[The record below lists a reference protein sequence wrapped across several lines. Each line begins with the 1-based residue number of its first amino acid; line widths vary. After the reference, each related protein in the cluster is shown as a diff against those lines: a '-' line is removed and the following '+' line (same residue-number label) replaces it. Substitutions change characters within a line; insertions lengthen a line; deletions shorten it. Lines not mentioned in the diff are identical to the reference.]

1 MLRRLVVICAAAA
14 LSCAATPGPA
24 PRPPPAPATA
34 RDKPLSPEPPAAK
47 PGEAPLPTRCERA
60 SSKLALADALGS
72 QGYAAR
78 ARRLSE
84 QAAALCPDKQR
95 AARALLERDAAAL
108 VAAGKGIAA
117 TADALWAASRSASA
131 AGDLP
136 KARRLA
142 SLAAAR
148 FEQEGARVSTW
159 TGVASVSA
167 MALSRDGSSLLGR
180 GEGGELLILDTKRLE
195 PRVFLGELSA
205 SVEAAQFSPDGRTVA
220 LLERGSVVLYDT
232 ASGAQGKRLEWAE
245 QPIQAFAFSVDGAS
259 VFTGA
264 RSGFDAVLR
273 RFDVRT
279 GDSAGEVV
287 LPTVRSIS
295 ALAVSPDGGTLAVA
309 SDRDVLTTFD
319 AKKLTKLKVLG
330 KAPQGVSAT
339 VLAFSPTGDR
349 LASVSAATALDVWD
363 VATGKALSHATL
375 DRPWRATVLGFSG
388 DGKRI
393 RTTGGTWGEA
403 LADFDAATGQPLS
416 SKTLPSGEQ
425 VLSPDAAV
433 VAVSTRSGGL
443 AIVDASSGKVTLER
457 SRAPQR
463 VEALAAADGHLAL
476 ARVVRE
482 SGNDHVEVFVVG
494 PRAEPARFFSVPGY
508 KATLALSRFGQR
520 LAGNFGGKS
529 VRAWDV
535 ASGKPLELP
544 DAPEWVDALHFAGT
558 DTLRGAGGPFELQL
572 FSLGFGDA
580 AWRTEHKLRRGR
592 RVLGLSDSRAAT
604 MTEDALLVLD
614 VGKSAPLRLSPEK
627 DTRALAL
634 SHDGKVL
641 ILVSAR
647 GTERLALPRGAP
659 RELLSSR
666 CTDGPAAVSAD
677 GTVVVA
683 RCSYKELALFAAS
696 GTVTRQAE
704 AGHLALS
711 PDGRVVVTE
720 RDGRVR
726 IAGQDLKPR
735 VTLELS
741 ALPGGVIARADSGE
755 LERFGQGSESDRPF
769 CRAGKRAFPFEL
781 CEDVAYRDHLVL
793 DALLG
798 AP

>member
-1 MLRRLVVICAAAA
+1 MLRRLVVISAAAA
-14 LSCAATPGPA
+14 ASCAGAPGPD
-24 PRPPPAPATA
+24 PRPLPGPATA
-34 RDKPLSPEPPAAK
+34 REAPPAPTRAAIE
-47 PGEAPLPTRCERA
+47 PGETPLPTPCERA
-60 SSKLALADALGS
+60 TSKLTLADTLGS
-72 QGYAAR
+72 QGYSAR
-78 ARRLSE
+78 AKRLAE
-84 QAAALCPDKQR
+84 QAAALCPAKQPV
-95 AARALLERDAAAL
+95 ARALLERDAAATS
-108 VAAGKGIAA
+108 AAGKGVA
-117 TADALWAASRSASA
+117 TTAEALWATSRSASA

-136 KARRLA
+136 RARRLA
-142 SLAAAR
+142 ALAAAR
-148 FEQEGARVSTW
+148 FEQQGSRVTTW

-167 MALSRDGSSLLGR
+167 IALSRDGSSLLGR
-180 GEGGELLILDTKRLE
+180 SDGGELLILDTKRLE
-195 PRVFLGELSA
+195 PRVFLGELAA
-205 SVEAAQFSPDGRTVA
+205 SVDSAQFSPDGRTVA

-232 ASGAQGKRLEWAE
+232 TSGAQGKKLEWAE
-245 QPIQAFAFSVDGAS
+245 QSIQAFSFSVDGAS

-279 GDSAGEVV
+279 GDSAGEAL
-287 LPTVRSIS
+287 LPKVRAIT

-309 SDRDVLTTFD
+309 SDREVLTAFD
-319 AKKLTKLKVLG
+319 AKKLTKLRVFG

-363 VATGKALSHATL
+363 VASGKALSHATL
-375 DRPWRATVLGFSG
+375 ERPWRATVLGFSG

-416 SKTLPSGEQ
+416 SKQLPSGEQ

-443 AIVDASSGKVTLER
+443 AIVDAATGKVTLER

-463 VEALAAADGHLAL
+463 IEDLAVADGHLAL

-494 PRAEPARFFSVPGY
+494 TRAEPARFFGAPGY
-508 KATLALSRFGQR
+508 KATLALSRFGRR

-529 VRAWDV
+529 VRAWEV
-535 ASGKPLELP
+535 ASGKPFELP
-544 DAPEWVDALHFAGT
+544 DAPEWVDALHFAGA

-580 AWRTEHKLRRGR
+580 AWRPEHKLQRGR

-614 VGKSAPLRLSPEK
+614 LGKSAPRKLGPEK

-634 SHDGKVL
+634 SHDGEVL

-677 GTVVVA
+677 GSVVLA
-683 RCSYKELALFAAS
+683 RCSYKELALFTAS
-696 GTVTRQAE
+696 GTLTRQAE
-704 AGHLALS
+704 AGHVALS

-720 RDGRVR
+720 RDGRVTVS
-726 IAGQDLKPR
+726 GQDLKPR

-741 ALPGGVIARADSGE
+741 ALPGGVIARAENGE
-755 LERFGQGSESDRPF
+755 LERFGQESESDRPF
-769 CRAGKRAFPFEL
+769 CRAGSRAFPFEL
-781 CEDVAYRDHLVL
+781 CEDVVYRDHLVI
-793 DALLG
+793 DALSG
-798 AP
+798 GS